1 MTTVTTPLAE
11 LTAPGGFRY
20 SFGAGPDGDLEA
32 FWLEQEVMGEPLMQ
46 ILADTL
52 NRSHAV
58 VEIPDGPD
66 LYVWP
71 AAATGPWEELTDEP
85 VAELET
91 IHSPGEITGY
101 EEFGAFIGWRAGI
114 TEAGEWQYLV
124 AGD

>member
-1 MTTVTTPLAE
+1 MTTPLAE

-20 SFGAGPDGDLEA
+20 SFGAGPDGDLE
-32 FWLEQEVMGEPLMQ
+32 EPLMQ